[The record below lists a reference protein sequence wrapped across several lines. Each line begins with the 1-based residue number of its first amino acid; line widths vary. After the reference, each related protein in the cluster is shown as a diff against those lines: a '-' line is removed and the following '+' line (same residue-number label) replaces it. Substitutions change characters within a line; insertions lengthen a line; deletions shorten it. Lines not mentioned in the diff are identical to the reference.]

1 VCPLCRAPWLLAS
14 LVRCTEFDALVA
26 AAMPGMARWR
36 ARKAAAAL
44 PKLLASVRALE
55 TRNDAIRSGIE
66 VEVSTDDGDNE
77 YLDIDD
83 VEDETD
89 DEYEGASVTWTFE
102 IADFFFVDDS
112 HYAAPIGT
120 LLDIDPSY
128 IVALGP
134 SISDVDAGGVFTVD
148 VAMRAVDSARAAQ
161 LSASLRAL
169 TPDELTTALGA
180 PAGSVTSITEPTVHG
195 ALLLPEGPGV
205 AWSFRI
211 AAPNRDNLAGYA
223 ITLGSALGMDASDI
237 TVWVNGPD
245 AEGTCTVVVSIAA
258 DNNTAAEQLS
268 AQLQAMSPDDIATA
282 LGAPS
287 AGSVTSIEATVA
299 LAED

>member
-1 VCPLCRAPWLLAS
+1 M
-14 LVRCTEFDALVA
+14 RCTELDALVA

-36 ARKAAAAL
+36 ARKAVAAL
-44 PKLLASVRALE
+44 PKLVASVRALE
-55 TRNDAIRSGIE
+55 MRKEAIRSG
-66 VEVSTDDGDNE
+66 VEVDDDDDDEFVG
-77 YLDIDD
+77 IDD

-89 DEYEGASVTWTFE
+89 DEYVGASVTWTFE
-102 IADFFFVDDS
+102 IANLFFADDTQ
-112 HYAAPIGT
+112 YAALIGT

-148 VAMRAVDSARAAQ
+148 VAIRAVSSAHAAQ

-211 AAPNRDNLAGYA
+211 AAPSRDNLAGYA
-223 ITLGSALGMDASDI
+223 TTLGSALGIDASDI

-258 DNNTAAEQLS
+258 DSNTAAEQLS
-268 AQLQAMSPDDIATA
+268 AQLQAMLPDDIATA
-282 LGAPS
+282 LGSPS
-287 AGSVTSIEATVA
+287 AGSVTSTEITVA
-299 LAED
+299 LEED

>member
-1 VCPLCRAPWLLAS
+1 
-14 LVRCTEFDALVA
+14 
-26 AAMPGMARWR
+26 MPGMARWR
-36 ARKAAAAL
+36 ARKAVAAL
-44 PKLLASVRALE
+44 PKLVASVRALE
-55 TRNDAIRSGIE
+55 MRNEAIRSG
-66 VEVSTDDGDNE
+66 VEVDVFTDDGDDE
-77 YLDIDD
+77 YVGIDD

-89 DEYEGASVTWTFE
+89 DEYVGASVTWTFE
-102 IADFFFVDDS
+102 IANFFFADDTQ
-112 HYAAPIGT
+112 YAALIGT

-148 VAMRAVDSARAAQ
+148 VAIRAVDSAHAAQ

-169 TPDELTTALGA
+169 TPDELTTGLGA

-223 ITLGSALGMDASDI
+223 TTLGSALGIDASDI

-245 AEGTCTVVVSIAA
+245 AQGTCTVVVSIAA
-258 DNNTAAEQLS
+258 DSNTAAEQLS
-268 AQLQAMSPDDIATA
+268 AQLQAMLPDDIATA
-282 LGAPS
+282 LGSPS
-287 AGSVTSIEATVA
+287 AGSVTSTEITIA
-299 LAED
+299 LEED

>member
-1 VCPLCRAPWLLAS
+1 
-14 LVRCTEFDALVA
+14 
-26 AAMPGMARWR
+26 MPGMARWR
-36 ARKAAAAL
+36 ARKAVAAL
-44 PKLLASVRALE
+44 PKLVASVRALE
-55 TRNDAIRSGIE
+55 MRNEAIRSG
-66 VEVSTDDGDNE
+66 VEVDDDDDDEFVG
-77 YLDIDD
+77 IDD

-89 DEYEGASVTWTFE
+89 DEYVGASVTWTFE
-102 IADFFFVDDS
+102 IANFFFADDTQ
-112 HYAAPIGT
+112 YAALIGT

-148 VAMRAVDSARAAQ
+148 VAIRAVSSAHAAQ

-211 AAPNRDNLAGYA
+211 AAPSRDNLAGYA
-223 ITLGSALGMDASDI
+223 TTLGSALGIDASDI

-258 DNNTAAEQLS
+258 DSNTAAEQLS
-268 AQLQAMSPDDIATA
+268 AQLQAMLPDDIATA
-282 LGAPS
+282 LGSPS
-287 AGSVTSIEATVA
+287 AGSVTSTEITVA
-299 LAED
+299 LEED